1 MLGNIVHS
9 IDDFLYFFRDTV
21 FLMVI
26 FTAVFKKRILQ
37 NNCILYAVTTTVSG
51 IAWRQIYFFLLK
63 LLTDRGSIRR
73 PDDVFPL
80 QEGTPNIRPL
90 MLLIF
95 AVFMGCLLTKAT
107 LSHLVILA
115 LFYIPVSGQLH
126 PLSYTISYL
135 WPADLLPGWNMIYV
149 IRALCILVLSVLL
162 TWILIK
168 LGRLLIKITDPFF
181 LCLITV
187 CAIGLNIAD
196 IYLGAIMNSMF
207 ILNITYTLLV
217 IISLLIFLLIGE
229 SSRHQAEN
237 QRLLFQ
243 QEIENSY
250 RNYIFELEEM
260 SQQIRLF
267 RHEYQGKLLLMKT
280 LLKKQDY
287 QTLDQELQDMLEDI
301 PTAEQLVT
309 SGNYDFDVIV
319 NRKLAEIKAHN
330 IPIQVHISVPKELPY
345 STEDLFSLINNIMN
359 NALEAARET
368 PAPRIF
374 FNAKTQKNYFILT
387 VQNSSSG
394 NVLEDNPDLKTT
406 KSNPSYHG
414 YGIRLIRQIAEKYN
428 GAADFSA
435 TKESFICRVMLTLDG
450 VDEEKNTPV

>member
-1 MLGNIVHS
+1 MPETNGIDLAVSLKAYEIKPYLIFVSTVESLVYQTFKVNPFWFIRKRFCESELPEVITALLADMRIHLLETITLNCAHS
-9 IDDFLYFFRDTV
+9 IYT
-21 FLMVI
+21 
-26 FTAVFKKRILQ
+26 
-37 NNCILYAVTTTVSG
+37 
-51 IAWRQIYFFLLK
+51 
-63 LLTDRGSIRR
+63 
-73 PDDVFPL
+73 
-80 QEGTPNIRPL
+80 
-90 MLLIF
+90 
-95 AVFMGCLLTKAT
+95 
-107 LSHLVILA
+107 
-115 LFYIPVSGQLH
+115 LH

-187 CAIGLNIAD
+187 CALGLNIAD

-250 RNYIFELEEM
+250 RNYIFELEEK

-287 QTLDQELQDMLEDI
+287 QTLNQELQDMLEDI

-309 SGNYDFDVIV
+309 SGN
-319 NRKLAEIKAHN
+319 
-330 IPIQVHISVPKELPY
+330 
-345 STEDLFSLINNIMN
+345 
-359 NALEAARET
+359 
-368 PAPRIF
+368 
-374 FNAKTQKNYFILT
+374 
-387 VQNSSSG
+387 
-394 NVLEDNPDLKTT
+394 VLENNPDLKTT

>member
-1 MLGNIVHS
+1 MTTGYLQTNLQNWLNKNYINIRLIQTSIPFYPSALTDAFQKKQPCDILFLDIDMPETNGIDLAVSLKAYEIKPYLIFVSTVESLVYQTFKVNPFWFIRKRFCESELPEVITALLADMRIHLLETITLNCAHS
-9 IDDFLYFFRDTV
+9 IYT
-21 FLMVI
+21 
-26 FTAVFKKRILQ
+26 
-37 NNCILYAVTTTVSG
+37 
-51 IAWRQIYFFLLK
+51 
-63 LLTDRGSIRR
+63 
-73 PDDVFPL
+73 
-80 QEGTPNIRPL
+80 
-90 MLLIF
+90 
-95 AVFMGCLLTKAT
+95 
-107 LSHLVILA
+107 
-115 LFYIPVSGQLH
+115 LH

-135 WPADLLPGWNMIYV
+135 WPENLLPGWNMIFV
-149 IRALCILVLSVLL
+149 IRTLCILVLSVLL

-187 CAIGLNIAD
+187 CALGLNIAD

-260 SQQIRLF
+260 SRQIRLF

-309 SGNYDFDVIV
+309 SGN
-319 NRKLAEIKAHN
+319 
-330 IPIQVHISVPKELPY
+330 
-345 STEDLFSLINNIMN
+345 
-359 NALEAARET
+359 
-368 PAPRIF
+368 
-374 FNAKTQKNYFILT
+374 
-387 VQNSSSG
+387 
-394 NVLEDNPDLKTT
+394 VLENNPDLKTT

-435 TKESFICRVMLTLDG
+435 TKESFICRVMLALDSLQNG
-450 VDEEKNTPV
+450 KNTAV

>member
-1 MLGNIVHS
+1 MLGDIVHS

-21 FLMVI
+21 FLMII
-26 FTAVFKKRILQ
+26 FTAVFKKRIFQ
-37 NNCILYAVTTTVSG
+37 NNRILYAIIIVAAG
-51 IAWRQIYFFLLK
+51 IAWRHFYFFLLK

-80 QEGTPNIRPL
+80 QENAPNIRPV
-90 MLLIF
+90 MLLTF
-95 AVFMGCLLTKAT
+95 AIIMGCLLTKAT
-107 LSHLVILA
+107 LNHLVILT
-115 LFYIPVSGQLH
+115 LFYIPVSSQLH

-149 IRALCILVLSVLL
+149 IRTLCIMLLSALL
-162 TWILIK
+162 TWLIIK
-168 LGRLLIKITDPFF
+168 LGRSLIKITDPFF
-181 LCLITV
+181 LCLITF
-187 CAIGLNIAD
+187 CALGLNIAA
-196 IYLGAIMNSMF
+196 IYLGAIMDSMF

-287 QTLDQELQDMLEDI
+287 QALDQELQDMLEDI

-319 NRKLAEIKAHN
+319 NRKLAEIKAYN
-330 IPIQVHISVPKELPY
+330 IQVHISVPKELPY

-368 PAPRIF
+368 PEPRIF

-435 TKESFICRVMLTLDG
+435 TKESFICRVMLALDCL
-450 VDEEKNTPV
+450 EKEKK

>member
-1 MLGNIVHS
+1 MRIHLLETITLNCAHS
-9 IDDFLYFFRDTV
+9 IYT
-21 FLMVI
+21 
-26 FTAVFKKRILQ
+26 
-37 NNCILYAVTTTVSG
+37 
-51 IAWRQIYFFLLK
+51 
-63 LLTDRGSIRR
+63 
-73 PDDVFPL
+73 
-80 QEGTPNIRPL
+80 
-90 MLLIF
+90 
-95 AVFMGCLLTKAT
+95 
-107 LSHLVILA
+107 
-115 LFYIPVSGQLH
+115 LH

-135 WPADLLPGWNMIYV
+135 WPENLLPGWNMIFV
-149 IRALCILVLSVLL
+149 IRTLCILVLSVLL

-187 CAIGLNIAD
+187 CALGLNIAD
-196 IYLGAIMNSMF
+196 IYLGA

-260 SQQIRLF
+260 SRQIRLF

-309 SGNYDFDVIV
+309 SGN
-319 NRKLAEIKAHN
+319 
-330 IPIQVHISVPKELPY
+330 
-345 STEDLFSLINNIMN
+345 
-359 NALEAARET
+359 
-368 PAPRIF
+368 
-374 FNAKTQKNYFILT
+374 
-387 VQNSSSG
+387 
-394 NVLEDNPDLKTT
+394 VLENNPDLKTT

-435 TKESFICRVMLTLDG
+435 TKESFICRVMLALDSLQNG
-450 VDEEKNTPV
+450 KNTAV

>member
-1 MLGNIVHS
+1 MPETNGIDLAVSLKAYEIKPYLIFVSTVESLVYQTFKVNPFWFIRKRFCESELPEVITALLADMRIHLLETITLNCAHS
-9 IDDFLYFFRDTV
+9 IYT
-21 FLMVI
+21 
-26 FTAVFKKRILQ
+26 
-37 NNCILYAVTTTVSG
+37 
-51 IAWRQIYFFLLK
+51 
-63 LLTDRGSIRR
+63 
-73 PDDVFPL
+73 
-80 QEGTPNIRPL
+80 
-90 MLLIF
+90 
-95 AVFMGCLLTKAT
+95 
-107 LSHLVILA
+107 
-115 LFYIPVSGQLH
+115 LH

-187 CAIGLNIAD
+187 CALGLNIAD

-250 RNYIFELEEM
+250 RNYIFELEEK

-309 SGNYDFDVIV
+309 SGN
-319 NRKLAEIKAHN
+319 
-330 IPIQVHISVPKELPY
+330 
-345 STEDLFSLINNIMN
+345 
-359 NALEAARET
+359 
-368 PAPRIF
+368 
-374 FNAKTQKNYFILT
+374 
-387 VQNSSSG
+387 
-394 NVLEDNPDLKTT
+394 VLENNPDLKTT

>member
-1 MLGNIVHS
+1 
-9 IDDFLYFFRDTV
+9 
-21 FLMVI
+21 
-26 FTAVFKKRILQ
+26 
-37 NNCILYAVTTTVSG
+37 
-51 IAWRQIYFFLLK
+51 
-63 LLTDRGSIRR
+63 
-73 PDDVFPL
+73 
-80 QEGTPNIRPL
+80 

-135 WPADLLPGWNMIYV
+135 WPADLLPDWNMIYV

-187 CAIGLNIAD
+187 CALGLNIAD

-260 SQQIRLF
+260 SLQIRLF

-309 SGNYDFDVIV
+309 SGN
-319 NRKLAEIKAHN
+319 
-330 IPIQVHISVPKELPY
+330 
-345 STEDLFSLINNIMN
+345 
-359 NALEAARET
+359 
-368 PAPRIF
+368 
-374 FNAKTQKNYFILT
+374 
-387 VQNSSSG
+387 
-394 NVLEDNPDLKTT
+394 VLENNPDLKTT

-414 YGIRLIRQIAEKYN
+414 YGIRLIRQIAKKNN

-435 TKESFICRVMLTLDG
+435 TKESFICRVMLALDSLQDG
-450 VDEEKNTPV
+450 KNTAV

>member
-1 MLGNIVHS
+1 MLGDIVHS

-37 NNCILYAVTTTVSG
+37 NNCILYAVTITVAG

-107 LSHLVILA
+107 LSHLVILT

-135 WPADLLPGWNMIYV
+135 WPENLLPGWNMIYV
-149 IRALCILVLSVLL
+149 IRTLCIMLLSALL

-168 LGRLLIKITDPFF
+168 LGRSLIKITDPFF
-181 LCLITV
+181 LCLITI
-187 CAIGLNIAD
+187 CALGLNIAA
-196 IYLGAIMNSMF
+196 IYLGAIMDSMF

-301 PTAEQLVT
+301 PTAEQLMT
-309 SGNYDFDVIV
+309 S
-319 NRKLAEIKAHN
+319 
-330 IPIQVHISVPKELPY
+330 S
-345 STEDLFSLINNIMN
+345 
-359 NALEAARET
+359 
-368 PAPRIF
+368 
-374 FNAKTQKNYFILT
+374 
-387 VQNSSSG
+387 

-414 YGIRLIRQIAEKYN
+414 YGIRLILQIAEKYN
-428 GAADFSA
+428 GGSILLYAPPVFCYLPDYKKLIHSIGISAYRMLFRYTETFFTLLCGFYDSFCRIIFRFTECFSYIFFSRKLA
-435 TKESFICRVMLTLDG
+435 WNRFPSASNLQVPPFFPHSFLMERIPIPSSPFSRFL
-450 VDEEKNTPV
+450 E

>member
-1 MLGNIVHS
+1 
-9 IDDFLYFFRDTV
+9 
-21 FLMVI
+21 
-26 FTAVFKKRILQ
+26 
-37 NNCILYAVTTTVSG
+37 
-51 IAWRQIYFFLLK
+51 
-63 LLTDRGSIRR
+63 
-73 PDDVFPL
+73 
-80 QEGTPNIRPL
+80 

-107 LSHLVILA
+107 LSHLVILT

-135 WPADLLPGWNMIYV
+135 WPADLLPDWNMIYV

-287 QTLDQELQDMLEDI
+287 QTLDQELQDMLEDM
-301 PTAEQLVT
+301 
-309 SGNYDFDVIV
+309 
-319 NRKLAEIKAHN
+319 
-330 IPIQVHISVPKELPY
+330 
-345 STEDLFSLINNIMN
+345 INNIMN

-368 PAPRIF
+368 PDPRIF

>member
-1 MLGNIVHS
+1 MPETNGIDLAVSLKAYEIKPYLIFVSTVESLVYQTFKVNPFWFIRKRFCESELPEVITALLADMRIHLLETITLNCAHS
-9 IDDFLYFFRDTV
+9 IYT
-21 FLMVI
+21 
-26 FTAVFKKRILQ
+26 
-37 NNCILYAVTTTVSG
+37 
-51 IAWRQIYFFLLK
+51 
-63 LLTDRGSIRR
+63 
-73 PDDVFPL
+73 
-80 QEGTPNIRPL
+80 
-90 MLLIF
+90 
-95 AVFMGCLLTKAT
+95 
-107 LSHLVILA
+107 
-115 LFYIPVSGQLH
+115 LH

-135 WPADLLPGWNMIYV
+135 WPADLLPDWNMIYV

-187 CAIGLNIAD
+187 CALGLNIAD

-217 IISLLIFLLIGE
+217 IIFLLIFLLIGE

-260 SQQIRLF
+260 SRQIRLF

-309 SGNYDFDVIV
+309 SGN
-319 NRKLAEIKAHN
+319 
-330 IPIQVHISVPKELPY
+330 
-345 STEDLFSLINNIMN
+345 
-359 NALEAARET
+359 
-368 PAPRIF
+368 
-374 FNAKTQKNYFILT
+374 
-387 VQNSSSG
+387 
-394 NVLEDNPDLKTT
+394 VLENNPDLKTT

>member
-1 MLGNIVHS
+1 MPETNGIDLAVSLKAYEIKPYLIFVSTVESLVYQTFKVNPFWFIRKRFCESELPEVITALLADMRIHLLETITLNCAHS
-9 IDDFLYFFRDTV
+9 IYT
-21 FLMVI
+21 
-26 FTAVFKKRILQ
+26 
-37 NNCILYAVTTTVSG
+37 
-51 IAWRQIYFFLLK
+51 
-63 LLTDRGSIRR
+63 
-73 PDDVFPL
+73 
-80 QEGTPNIRPL
+80 
-90 MLLIF
+90 
-95 AVFMGCLLTKAT
+95 
-107 LSHLVILA
+107 
-115 LFYIPVSGQLH
+115 LH

-135 WPADLLPGWNMIYV
+135 WPADLLPDWNMIYV

-187 CAIGLNIAD
+187 CALGLNIAD

-217 IISLLIFLLIGE
+217 IIFLLIFLLIGE

-260 SQQIRLF
+260 SRQIRLF

-309 SGNYDFDVIV
+309 SGN
-319 NRKLAEIKAHN
+319 
-330 IPIQVHISVPKELPY
+330 
-345 STEDLFSLINNIMN
+345 
-359 NALEAARET
+359 
-368 PAPRIF
+368 
-374 FNAKTQKNYFILT
+374 
-387 VQNSSSG
+387 
-394 NVLEDNPDLKTT
+394 VLENNPDLKTT

-435 TKESFICRVMLTLDG
+435 TKESFICRVMLALDSLQNG
-450 VDEEKNTPV
+450 KNTAV

>member
-1 MLGNIVHS
+1 MPETNGINLAVSLKAYEIKPYLIFVSTVESLVYQTFKVNPFWFIRKRFCESELPEVITALLADMRIHLLETITLNCAHS
-9 IDDFLYFFRDTV
+9 IY
-21 FLMVI
+21 
-26 FTAVFKKRILQ
+26 
-37 NNCILYAVTTTVSG
+37 
-51 IAWRQIYFFLLK
+51 
-63 LLTDRGSIRR
+63 
-73 PDDVFPL
+73 
-80 QEGTPNIRPL
+80 
-90 MLLIF
+90 
-95 AVFMGCLLTKAT
+95 T
-107 LSHLVILA
+107 LHA
-115 LFYIPVSGQLH
+115 
-126 PLSYTISYL
+126 LSYTISYL
-135 WPADLLPGWNMIYV
+135 WPENLLPDWNMIYV
-149 IRALCILVLSVLL
+149 IRTLCILVLSVLL

-168 LGRLLIKITDPFF
+168 PGRLLIKITDPFF

-187 CAIGLNIAD
+187 CALGLNIAD

-250 RNYIFELEEM
+250 RNYIFELEEK

-309 SGNYDFDVIV
+309 SGN
-319 NRKLAEIKAHN
+319 
-330 IPIQVHISVPKELPY
+330 
-345 STEDLFSLINNIMN
+345 
-359 NALEAARET
+359 
-368 PAPRIF
+368 
-374 FNAKTQKNYFILT
+374 
-387 VQNSSSG
+387 
-394 NVLEDNPDLKTT
+394 VLENNPDLKTT

>member
-1 MLGNIVHS
+1 MHIFICDDDRIFADKFAELVKEELHKHQIDTDIHTFLSASALTDAFQKKQPCDILFLDIDMPETNGIDLAVSLKAYEIKPYLIFVSTVESLVYQTFKVNPFWFIRKRFCESELPEVITALLADMRIHLLETITLNCAHS
-9 IDDFLYFFRDTV
+9 IYT
-21 FLMVI
+21 
-26 FTAVFKKRILQ
+26 
-37 NNCILYAVTTTVSG
+37 
-51 IAWRQIYFFLLK
+51 
-63 LLTDRGSIRR
+63 
-73 PDDVFPL
+73 
-80 QEGTPNIRPL
+80 
-90 MLLIF
+90 
-95 AVFMGCLLTKAT
+95 
-107 LSHLVILA
+107 
-115 LFYIPVSGQLH
+115 LH

-135 WPADLLPGWNMIYV
+135 WPADLLPDWNMIYV
-149 IRALCILVLSVLL
+149 IRALCILVLSVLM

-187 CAIGLNIAD
+187 CALGLNIAD

-217 IISLLIFLLIGE
+217 IIFLLIFLLIGE

-309 SGNYDFDVIV
+309 SGN
-319 NRKLAEIKAHN
+319 
-330 IPIQVHISVPKELPY
+330 
-345 STEDLFSLINNIMN
+345 
-359 NALEAARET
+359 
-368 PAPRIF
+368 
-374 FNAKTQKNYFILT
+374 
-387 VQNSSSG
+387 
-394 NVLEDNPDLKTT
+394 VLENNPDLKTT

>member
-1 MLGNIVHS
+1 MLGDIVHS
-9 IDDFLYFFRDTV
+9 VDDFLYFFRDTV

-37 NNCILYAVTTTVSG
+37 DNRILYAFIIVVTG
-51 IAWRQIYFFLLK
+51 IAWRQLYFFLLK
-63 LLTDRGSIRR
+63 PFTNYGSIRR
-73 PDDVFPL
+73 PNDVFPL
-80 QEGTPNIRPL
+80 QEGVPNIRPV
-90 MLLIF
+90 MLLVF
-95 AVFMGCLLTKAT
+95 AIFMGCLLTKAT

-115 LFYIPVSGQLH
+115 LFYIPVSNQLH
-126 PLSYTISYL
+126 PLCYTISYL

-149 IRALCILVLSVLL
+149 IRTISTLILLALL
-162 TWILIK
+162 TWLLIK
-168 LGRLLIKITDPFF
+168 LGRSLVKITDPFF

-187 CAIGLNIAD
+187 CALGLNIAS
-196 IYLGAIMNSMF
+196 ICLSAIMDSMF

-280 LLKKQDY
+280 LLKKKDY
-287 QTLDQELQDMLEDI
+287 QALDQELQDMLEDI

-368 PAPRIF
+368 PEPKIF

-435 TKESFICRVMLTLDG
+435 TKESFICRVMLALTA
-450 VDEEKNTPV
+450 VP

>member
-1 MLGNIVHS
+1 MHIFICDDDRIFAELVKEELHKHQIDTDIHTFLSASALTDAFQKKQPCDILFLDIDMPETNGIDLAVSLKAYEIKPYLIFVSTVESLVYQTFKVNPFWFIRKRFCESELPEVITALLADMRIHLLETITLNCAHS
-9 IDDFLYFFRDTV
+9 IYT
-21 FLMVI
+21 
-26 FTAVFKKRILQ
+26 
-37 NNCILYAVTTTVSG
+37 
-51 IAWRQIYFFLLK
+51 
-63 LLTDRGSIRR
+63 
-73 PDDVFPL
+73 
-80 QEGTPNIRPL
+80 
-90 MLLIF
+90 
-95 AVFMGCLLTKAT
+95 
-107 LSHLVILA
+107 
-115 LFYIPVSGQLH
+115 LH

-135 WPADLLPGWNMIYV
+135 WPENLLPGWNMIYV
-149 IRALCILVLSVLL
+149 IRTLCILVLSVLL

-187 CAIGLNIAD
+187 CALGLNIAD

-260 SQQIRLF
+260 SRQIRLF

-309 SGNYDFDVIV
+309 SGN
-319 NRKLAEIKAHN
+319 
-330 IPIQVHISVPKELPY
+330 
-345 STEDLFSLINNIMN
+345 
-359 NALEAARET
+359 
-368 PAPRIF
+368 
-374 FNAKTQKNYFILT
+374 
-387 VQNSSSG
+387 
-394 NVLEDNPDLKTT
+394 VLENNPDLKTT

-435 TKESFICRVMLTLDG
+435 TKESFICRVMLALDSLQDG
-450 VDEEKNTPV
+450 KNTAV

>member
-1 MLGNIVHS
+1 
-9 IDDFLYFFRDTV
+9 
-21 FLMVI
+21 
-26 FTAVFKKRILQ
+26 
-37 NNCILYAVTTTVSG
+37 
-51 IAWRQIYFFLLK
+51 
-63 LLTDRGSIRR
+63 
-73 PDDVFPL
+73 
-80 QEGTPNIRPL
+80 
-90 MLLIF
+90 
-95 AVFMGCLLTKAT
+95 
-107 LSHLVILA
+107 
-115 LFYIPVSGQLH
+115 
-126 PLSYTISYL
+126 
-135 WPADLLPGWNMIYV
+135 
-149 IRALCILVLSVLL
+149 
-162 TWILIK
+162 
-168 LGRLLIKITDPFF
+168 
-181 LCLITV
+181 
-187 CAIGLNIAD
+187 
-196 IYLGAIMNSMF
+196 
-207 ILNITYTLLV
+207 
-217 IISLLIFLLIGE
+217 
-229 SSRHQAEN
+229 
-237 QRLLFQ
+237 
-243 QEIENSY
+243 
-250 RNYIFELEEM
+250 
-260 SQQIRLF
+260 
-267 RHEYQGKLLLMKT
+267 MKT

-368 PAPRIF
+368 PDPRIF

>member
-1 MLGNIVHS
+1 MRIHLLETITLNCAHS
-9 IDDFLYFFRDTV
+9 IYT
-21 FLMVI
+21 
-26 FTAVFKKRILQ
+26 
-37 NNCILYAVTTTVSG
+37 
-51 IAWRQIYFFLLK
+51 
-63 LLTDRGSIRR
+63 
-73 PDDVFPL
+73 
-80 QEGTPNIRPL
+80 
-90 MLLIF
+90 
-95 AVFMGCLLTKAT
+95 
-107 LSHLVILA
+107 
-115 LFYIPVSGQLH
+115 LH

-135 WPADLLPGWNMIYV
+135 WPENLLPGWNMIFV
-149 IRALCILVLSVLL
+149 IRTLCILVLSVLL

-187 CAIGLNIAD
+187 CALGLNIAD

-260 SQQIRLF
+260 SRQIRLF

-309 SGNYDFDVIV
+309 SGN
-319 NRKLAEIKAHN
+319 
-330 IPIQVHISVPKELPY
+330 
-345 STEDLFSLINNIMN
+345 
-359 NALEAARET
+359 
-368 PAPRIF
+368 
-374 FNAKTQKNYFILT
+374 
-387 VQNSSSG
+387 
-394 NVLEDNPDLKTT
+394 VLENNPDLKTT
-406 KSNPSYHG
+406 KSTPSYHG

-435 TKESFICRVMLTLDG
+435 TKESFICRVMLALDSLQNG
-450 VDEEKNTPV
+450 KNTAV